1 MTRTLAT
8 CVGALAALYSAAA
21 PLLAQDDPLG
31 TRGLGRPYL
40 HVFLAYAVALLLI
53 GGWVVAIA
61 RRLARIERRLPE
73 GE

>member
-1 MTRTLAT
+1 MKRTLLA
-8 CVGALAALYSAAA
+8 VLSPMAVMLLAAL

-40 HVFLAYAVALLLI
+40 HVFLAYAVVLLLV

-61 RRLARIERRLPE
+61 RRLGRIERRLQADE
-73 GE
+73 